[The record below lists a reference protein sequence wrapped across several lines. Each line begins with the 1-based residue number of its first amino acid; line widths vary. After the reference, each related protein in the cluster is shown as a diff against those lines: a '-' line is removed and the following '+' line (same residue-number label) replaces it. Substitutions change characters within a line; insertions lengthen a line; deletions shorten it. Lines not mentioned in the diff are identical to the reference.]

1 MKKSLRRKFLGWSLL
16 ILILIPVRP
25 AKADLFGGD
34 LPLLMQILVEN
45 IKHYYQLK
53 EMIGYAKSTEDY
65 LRLVNSGLD
74 NSMGLLTS
82 LPVKDENILSEIR
95 SFQQGIGT
103 IENVYGNVPKSK
115 EQVLQLLN
123 DQTVAESIRMANSF
137 KQYSEVQ
144 EENSVRIAI
153 QSRQASPKGAARMQA
168 EVSAQILGSISQ
180 LIRLNTQMLKMQS
193 EQFAM
198 QNKNSKSEVANFIK
212 VNDGLSNGFK
222 NFKLNM
228 SLGKF

>member
-1 MKKSLRRKFLGWSLL
+1 
-16 ILILIPVRP
+16 
-25 AKADLFGGD
+25 
-34 LPLLMQILVEN
+34 
-45 IKHYYQLK
+45 
-53 EMIGYAKSTEDY
+53 MIGQAKSTEDY

-74 NSMGLLTS
+74 NSMGLLNT

-95 SFQQGIGT
+95 NFKLAIGT

-115 EQVLQLLN
+115 DQVLQLLN
-123 DQTVAESIRMANSF
+123 DQTVAESIRMTNSF
-137 KQYSEVQ
+137 KQYSETQ
-144 EENSVRIAI
+144 EENAVRVSI

-168 EVSAQILGSISQ
+168 EMSAQILGSISQ

-198 QNKNSKSEVANFIK
+198 QNKASKGETANFIK
-212 VNDGLSNGFK
+212 VNEGLSSGFK
-222 NFKLNM
+222 NFKLDM